1 MIKKLLFAIMLAL
14 PMMGFAQAKFGVINS
29 QTLMENMPEMK
40 EVQSQLE
47 ASSKK
52 YEEEFKGLQDEF
64 QKKFTELQNMEES
77 TPQTIKDRRMED
89 VRNLNEKIE
98 QFRATATQD
107 LQRQQEQLI
116 APIQQKV
123 MTAIQAVGDEG
134 EYTFIFENQIPVY
147 VGKDAVDVTPLV
159 KSKLGIK

>member
-14 PMMGFAQAKFGVINS
+14 PMMGFAQSKFGVINS

-40 EVQSQLE
+40 DVQTQLE
-47 ASSKK
+47 TASKK
-52 YEEEFKGLQDEF
+52 YEDEFKGLQDEF
-64 QKKFTELQNMEES
+64 QKKYTELQSMEES
-77 TPQTIKDRRMED
+77 TPQTIKDRRMQE
-89 VRNLNEKIE
+89 VRDLSEKIE
-98 QFRATATQD
+98 QFRATAPQD

-123 MTAIQAVGDEG
+123 MTAIQSVGDEG
-134 EYTFIFENQIPVY
+134 SFTFIFENQIPVY

-159 KSKLGIK
+159 KTKLGIK